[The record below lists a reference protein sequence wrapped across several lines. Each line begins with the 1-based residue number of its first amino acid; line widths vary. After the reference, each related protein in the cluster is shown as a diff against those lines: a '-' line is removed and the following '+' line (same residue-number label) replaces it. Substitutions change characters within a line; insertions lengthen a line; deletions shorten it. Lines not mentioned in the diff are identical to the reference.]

1 MNNVTYLER
10 QRIWWQQVLALTIK
24 EFRQL
29 FRDRAILLYI
39 IFIFTLDILIA
50 GGGPSMELSN
60 SDIVIHDAN
69 HSAQSRAL
77 IYRFQP
83 PYFRFAGTLHNNEE
97 GITML
102 EQEQAN
108 LQLSIPPHFGET
120 LRQGQAPATVQLL
133 VDTSKATTG
142 YLASSYSE
150 RITAAFSQQWI
161 NQHLQQAGVS
171 TEALP
176 RIDNQRR
183 VRFNPT
189 INEAWFYAL
198 AEMLTMLTVAS
209 VLLPA
214 VATVREK
221 ERGTLEQLLVSP
233 LTAFQVMF
241 SKVLAMVIVTFVGTA
256 TSLFIIMYPMY
267 GLPLK
272 GNLTLFFTLTALFT
286 FTNAGLGLVAATF
299 ARNSGQV
306 GMVLLLIVM
315 PIIVLS
321 GIWTQ
326 LETMPTWLTGLMF
339 FSPLRHYID
348 IAYGILLR
356 GAGLELLWDSV
367 LIMLL
372 LGSSLFAIGLWR
384 FRRQFNG

>member
-1 MNNVTYLER
+1 MNTTTILES
-10 QRIWWQQVLALTIK
+10 QRVWWQQVLVLTIK

-29 FRDRAILLYI
+29 IRDRAIFFYI

-50 GGGPSMELSN
+50 AGGPSMELSN
-60 SDIVIHDAN
+60 AGIVIHDAD
-69 HSAQSRAL
+69 HSAASRAL
-77 IYRFQP
+77 VYRFQP
-83 PYFRFAGTLHNNEE
+83 PYFRFAGTLQNADD
-97 GITML
+97 GISLL
-102 EQEQAN
+102 EQERAIV
-108 LQLSIPPHFGET
+108 QLSIPHRFGES
-120 LRQGQAPATVQLL
+120 LRQGQAATTVQLL
-133 VDTSKATTG
+133 VDTSKANIG
-142 YLASSYSE
+142 YLAASYSE
-150 RITAAFSQQWI
+150 RITAGFGQAWASR
-161 NQHLQQAGVS
+161 HLRQAGLS
-171 TEALP
+171 ADALP
-176 RIDNQRR
+176 TINNQRR

-198 AEMLTMLTVAS
+198 AEMLTMVTVAS

-241 SKVLAMVIVTFVGTA
+241 ARVLAMVVVTFIGTA
-256 TSLFIIMYPMY
+256 ISILTIMYPVYDMPIN
-267 GLPLK
+267 GSLV
-272 GNLTLFFTLTALFT
+272 LFFILTALFA
-286 FTNAGLGLVAATF
+286 FTNAGLGLVMASF

-306 GMVLLLIVM
+306 GMVLLLIIM
-315 PIIVLS
+315 PIIMLS

-326 LETMPTWLTGLMF
+326 LETMPAWLTGIMF

-356 GAGLELLWDSV
+356 GAGLELLWDSL

-372 LGSSLFAIGLWR
+372 LGSTLFAIGLWR
-384 FRRQFNG
+384 YRRQFGG